1 MHVCLKANSF
11 LSKTPATCPGDESSP
26 HLVSLDLR
34 MGILDNKR
42 FLLRRIRDKTLQFPH
57 LTNAHFSFSFYA
69 LVLHLF
75 GSCFLIQTTPTGP
88 ASLEELQVSRG
99 HCLKSLLVN
108 QPHHVSF
115 DPFLALLSTC
125 VSLPATTATSK
136 RGKNWTVSQKSYYP
150 KASLTRPGAFQ

>member
-11 LSKTPATCPGDESSP
+11 WSKTPAMCPGDESS
-26 HLVSLDLR
+26 LLILWALTYGGEYWIIKGFFGEESEVKLYNSLISQ
-34 MGILDNKR
+34 MHI
-42 FLLRRIRDKTLQFPH
+42 FLFP
-57 LTNAHFSFSFYA
+57 FYA

-88 ASLEELQVSRG
+88 ASLEELQVSPG

-115 DPFLALLSTC
+115 DPFPALLSTC
-125 VSLPATTATSK
+125 LSLPATTATSERGEKTEESVK
-136 RGKNWTVSQKSYYP
+136 RAIILKP
-150 KASLTRPGAFQ
+150 P